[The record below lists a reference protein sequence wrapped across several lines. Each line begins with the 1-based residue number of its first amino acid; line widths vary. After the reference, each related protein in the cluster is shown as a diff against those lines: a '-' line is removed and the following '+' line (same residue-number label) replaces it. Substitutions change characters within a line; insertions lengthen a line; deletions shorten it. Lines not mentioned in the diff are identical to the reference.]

1 MAILYL
7 MIVLVVGAQIRAED
21 TEQPPPSLL
30 EILRVPD
37 ESPAPAWLSKDDA
50 SAPLSSDEPRP
61 SLLEVPRSF
70 FGPSANYDYPVP
82 SEDLQL
88 PSLEP
93 WNPNNDPKFYYELPA
108 IITKQQQPTN
118 LYPKKYNADVYDKE
132 KPLSARPKQEI
143 LLTPITKED
152 YLNKQK
158 DYDKVVLNLEKV
170 QNQKAV
176 TNEKLQQAIPI

>member
-1 MAILYL
+1 
-7 MIVLVVGAQIRAED
+7 MIVLVVGVQIRAED
-21 TEQPPPSLL
+21 VEQPPPSLL

-37 ESPAPAWLSKDDA
+37 ESSAPAWLSKEDV

-61 SLLEVPRSF
+61 SLLEVPRSY
-70 FGPSANYDYPVP
+70 FGPSVNYDYPVP

-118 LYPKKYNADVYDKE
+118 QYPKKYNADVYDKE

-158 DYDKVVLNLEKV
+158 DFDKVVLNLEKV